1 MNPRIT
7 ANQQR
12 TFLHLFAQI
21 RPLVGTDSGLPRRIK
36 DLLGRNRAFG
46 SRDRRLYRELLY
58 TGIRFLPWIA
68 PLLETDPDLAAR
80 IIAWLAPDLRDTKSY
95 RAALCGDWPAV
106 PATLAEKA
114 STLAALN
121 EANRSS
127 RETIVRKEDAV
138 RKGERVD
145 PNVFAPDPTRTGA
158 SGSIRSSAQDRVT
171 ASANTSTPGEPS
183 PTFDPQALLPAW
195 FREHCPAAFTSPH
208 LDTINERAPLW
219 VRLQVTDSAHLLAE
233 FSGKGWTPV
242 RADDPADAI
251 CLPPNAE
258 VADTDA
264 YRRGFVEIQDLG
276 SQLVLLHAPV
286 AHRQVW
292 LDACAGAGGKTLQL
306 ARLLGDS
313 GRVDATDI
321 RPAMLEELRDRATRA
336 RLNNVRITNI
346 AGSGYDGVLVDAPC
360 SGTGTWRRLPH
371 MKWYTQPAMLAEF
384 AVLQL
389 QILTANAQHVRPGG
403 LLVYATCSL
412 SRIENHDTVAAFLSA
427 HPEFRAEPP
436 VRDWGAVADG
446 LGHTLLP
453 GTRNSDGFYVA
464 LLRRT

>member
-21 RPLVGTDSGLPRRIK
+21 RPLVTTDSGLPRRIK

-68 PLLETDPDLAAR
+68 PLIESEGELASQ
-80 IIAWLAPDLRDTKSY
+80 IIAWLAPDLRDTKAY
-95 RAALCGDWPAV
+95 RAALCADWPAV
-106 PATLAEKA
+106 PVTLAEKA
-114 STLAALN
+114 AVLHSLVRGRA
-121 EANRSS
+121 S
-127 RETIVRKEDAV
+127 R
-138 RKGERVD
+138 
-145 PNVFAPDPTRTGA
+145 PDEP
-158 SGSIRSSAQDRVT
+158 SSANSQ
-171 ASANTSTPGEPS
+171 TSELESTRSTTQTTPAAHRDDS
-183 PTFDPQALLPAW
+183 PYHFDPQALLPAW

-208 LDTINERAPLW
+208 LDALNERAPLW
-219 VRLQVTDSAHLLAE
+219 VRLQVTDSDHVLAE
-233 FSGKGWTPV
+233 FSGKGWAPI
-242 RADDPADAI
+242 RATEPADAI

-264 YRRGFVEIQDLG
+264 YRRGFVEIQDLS
-276 SQLVLLHAPV
+276 SQLVLHHAPIIPG
-286 AHRQVW
+286 QIW

-321 RPAMLEELRDRATRA
+321 RAATLEELRDRATRA
-336 RLNNVRITNI
+336 RLTNVRITNKV
-346 AGSGYDGVLVDAPC
+346 ASDYDGVLVDAPC

-384 AVLQL
+384 AALQL
-389 QILTANAQHVRPGG
+389 QILTTNAPRVRPGG

-412 SRIENHDTVAAFLSA
+412 SRQENHDTVAAFLA
-427 HPEFRAEPP
+427 THPDFRAEQP
-436 VRDWGAVADG
+436 VRNWGAVSDS

-464 LLRRT
+464 LLRRS